1 MSKKVLIGSTFP
13 LSLIRKQ
20 VNITPVSII
29 QLKDKLRD
37 SQIFSFWGHSNT
49 IKIANDILDYDLTPK
64 CERPALKLNDDK
76 LPILNG
82 EVFKECWVLSPNY
95 IKGFRP
101 KIGIEV
107 TSEEI
112 LEWEVLKIEWS
123 EN

>member
-1 MSKKVLIGSTFP
+1 MSNKILIGSTFP
-13 LSLIRKQ
+13 LSLIRKE
-20 VNITPVSII
+20 VVITPKGIDI
-29 QLKDKLRD
+29 LKEKLHN

-49 IKIANDILDYDLTPK
+49 LKIANDILGFDLKPK

-82 EVFKECWVLSPNY
+82 EVFQQCWVLSPNY

-101 KIGIEV
+101 QIGVEV

-112 LEWEVLKIEWS
+112 IEWEVLKINWEL
-123 EN
+123 